1 MNRVT
6 VKTSTIFIAK
16 GGQTHVF
23 RSVSDVPPRLRK
35 ELEDSTNSFNSA
47 TILIADRR
55 GRAEIIKALNGLPS
69 SLRSRLAP
77 SLTPSPTVQAEPA
90 AESKL
95 ALALRL
101 LRRKWLEIALPSAV
115 ALIVW
120 AAFYFH

>member
-16 GGQTHVF
+16 GGQTQVF
-23 RSVSDVPPRLRK
+23 RSVSEVPSRLRK

-77 SLTPSPTVQAEPA
+77 SLAPPPVAGAEPVS
-90 AESKL
+90 ETKP
-95 ALALRL
+95 ALALRF
-101 LRRKWLEIALPSAV
+101 LRRKWLEIVLPSAV

-120 AAFYFH
+120 VAFHFH